1 MEQNIRQRMVGACV
15 LLALGVIFL
24 SWLYEP
30 AETEGVAK
38 PIPEAPAMP
47 VVPAFIAE
55 EKNYLE
61 QVDAEAHEVNQ
72 YQMPEADSGV
82 AVDPSPQL
90 DGEGVP
96 RTWALQMGV
105 FANRD
110 NARALVAKL
119 QGLGYK
125 AYSRRWEREGG
136 QAVEGVYVGP
146 MVDRA
151 DLLPLKKKLK
161 GQVKL
166 DGVIVRYH
174 P

>member
-1 MEQNIRQRMVGACV
+1 MEQNIRQRLVGAGV

-30 AETEGVAK
+30 AAQRGSAK
-38 PIPEAPAMP
+38 RIPEPPPMP
-47 VVPAFIAE
+47 DVPAFIASE
-55 EKNYLE
+55 QAHAE
-61 QVDAEAHEVNQ
+61 QVDIEATAANR
-72 YQMPEADSGV
+72 YQMPEPEPEVKV
-82 AVDPSPQL
+82 APKPQL
-90 DGEGVP
+90 QSSGVP

-110 NARALVAKL
+110 NANALVAKL
-119 QGLGYK
+119 RGLGYK
-125 AYSRRWEREGG
+125 SYSRHWVREGG
-136 QAVEGVYVGP
+136 QEVDGVYVGP

-151 DLLPLKKKLK
+151 DLMPLQKKLK

-166 DGVIVRYH
+166 EGVVVRYH